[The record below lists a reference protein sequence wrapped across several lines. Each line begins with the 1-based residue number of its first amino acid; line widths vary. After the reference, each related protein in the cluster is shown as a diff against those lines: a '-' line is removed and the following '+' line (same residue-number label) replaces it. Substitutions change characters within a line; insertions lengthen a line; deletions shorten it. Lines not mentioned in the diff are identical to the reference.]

1 MDDNS
6 TAILPD
12 VLQPGLKLVLCGTA
26 PSRRSAADGAY
37 YAHPGNYFW
46 RALHEAGLTPR
57 QFAPAEFRQL
67 TQLGIGLTDLAK
79 CHSGNDSE
87 LPNGAF
93 DVPALIDR
101 IRQYAPERIA
111 FTSKNAARAALGHKI
126 TRYGAQTDRIH
137 DTAVYVLPSPSGQ
150 ARGYWDIG
158 PWCALAA
165 VMHVNRA

>member
-57 QFAPAEFRQL
+57 QFVPSEFRQYNW
-67 TQLGIGLTDLAK
+67 A
-79 CHSGNDSE
+79 S
-87 LPNGAF
+87 A
-93 DVPALIDR
+93 
-101 IRQYAPERIA
+101 
-111 FTSKNAARAALGHKI
+111 
-126 TRYGAQTDRIH
+126 
-137 DTAVYVLPSPSGQ
+137 
-150 ARGYWDIG
+150 
-158 PWCALAA
+158 
-165 VMHVNRA
+165 